1 MKKQDKQFIKDW
13 YFSDFD
19 IQIQVG
25 RKKNNVLTLENNAS
39 YYNGIRF
46 KGKERS
52 LDAIMDFDKKDYER
66 IKDLLGYELSYDE
79 MIERL
84 EDIENKGFKLKLL

>member
-1 MKKQDKQFIKDW
+1 MKEKDKQFIKDW

-19 IQIQVG
+19 IQIQIG
-25 RKKNNVLTLENNAS
+25 KRENNVLTLENNAS
-39 YYNGIRF
+39 YHNGIRF

-52 LDAIMDFDKKDYER
+52 LYAVIDFDTKDYEK
-66 IKDLLGYELSYDE
+66 IKELLDYELTYDE

-84 EDIENKGFKLKLL
+84 EDIENRGFKLKLL

>member
-1 MKKQDKQFIKDW
+1 MKEQEKKFIKDW

-25 RKKNNVLTLENNAS
+25 DKANNVLILENNA
-39 YYNGIRF
+39 YYHNGVRF

-52 LDAIMDFDKKDYER
+52 LDAIMDFDDKDYEK
-66 IKDLLGYELSYDE
+66 IKDLLGYDFTYDE
-79 MIERL
+79 IIERL
-84 EDIENKGFKLKLL
+84 EDIENRGFKLKIL